1 MRQLLLAATAALV
14 LGCASDPVVE
24 PEVATT
30 YAPTTQPE
38 ADSLEAARKLGYK
51 IVNEDGKVVYC
62 RSQKKLGSHIQKDTV
77 CLTADE
83 LLIAREASQRN
94 AENMKKVIPPPQGL
108 DGR

>member
-1 MRQLLLAATAALV
+1 MRQLLLAVTAALV

-24 PEVATT
+24 PEVAMT
-30 YAPTTQPE
+30 YAPTPQPE

-51 IVNEDGKVVYC
+51 IVNEDGKVLYC

-77 CLTADE
+77 CLTEDE

-108 DGR
+108 EGR